1 MADYAIDAKKKIQ
14 GGTSYFFHNAKAYLQ
29 PQRPMVA
36 CKKEKRG
43 TDYTTSSNGGC
54 ENGPKNVDAV
64 NQSTQHMREPSHRSC
79 IFNRSFS
86 HFHSQVEHN
95 ASLSEKYVCLSF
107 SLKLNGKYKNII
119 ADSSCVISFCFY

>member
-14 GGTSYFFHNAKAYLQ
+14 GGTSYFFHNVKSLFATSVPAA
-29 PQRPMVA
+29 A

-95 ASLSEKYVCLSF
+95 ASLSEKICLF
-107 SLKLNGKYKNII
+107 EFFAQTQWQI
-119 ADSSCVISFCFY
+119 

>member
-1 MADYAIDAKKKIQ
+1 
-14 GGTSYFFHNAKAYLQ
+14 
-29 PQRPMVA
+29 MVA

-119 ADSSCVISFCFY
+119 ADSSCAISFCHYDNLYKTVPRKLLTIKSRLPLCS